1 MCSPSW
7 TPQPPPSPS
16 HLSGSSQCTSP
27 EHLSHASIKKNS
39 FESVLMRWM
48 KLEPIIHL
56 FLNSNVFFLFYLKS
70 SRKVLHF
77 FWMKYLFWVI
87 LNFLLIRI
95 VFSFSSH
102 SLLLLFL
109 FIWLKFLGSFLKY
122 QVVIVSCHSYV
133 QGAKKLM
140 E

>member
-1 MCSPSW
+1 
-7 TPQPPPSPS
+7 
-16 HLSGSSQCTSP
+16 
-27 EHLSHASIKKNS
+27 
-39 FESVLMRWM
+39 M

-140 E
+140 GELSACMQNYCGWVSFILCWSDICVAISLGNHEKSVFIGLFSSI